1 MISDMRVVDLRSDT
15 VTHPTAAMREA
26 MARAEVG
33 DDVLHEDPS
42 VNRLEAMAADRVGKE
57 AALLVTSGTMGNLL
71 AIAVHTRPG
80 QEVIVEATAHI
91 PSAEAASSAVVA
103 GVQLAPLATPD
114 GVLLPAQ
121 IRQAFR
127 EDDPHY
133 PPTGLVCLENTHTSH
148 GGLVYT
154 PAATQAAADTAHRL
168 GVPVHLD
175 GARVFNAA
183 VALGCDV
190 RALTE
195 PVDSVTFCLSKGLSA
210 PVGSLLCGTRAF
222 VEAARRKRKM
232 LGGGMRQAGVLAAAG
247 IVALEQ
253 MVPRLA
259 EDHAHARRLAE
270 ALQGFPGI
278 RVNLARVQ
286 TNIVMID
293 CASPETAAEIVD
305 WLAAEGIKAHV
316 SGTARVRLVTHRGV
330 TSEDI
335 AYTVAA
341 LPRVLAQVA
350 A

>member
-1 MISDMRVVDLRSDT
+1 MRVVDLRSDT
-15 VTHPTAAMREA
+15 LTHPTPAMREA

-33 DDVLHEDPS
+33 DDVWREDPT
-42 VNRLEAMAADRVGKE
+42 VNRLEAMAAERVGKE
-57 AALLVTSGTMGNLL
+57 AALLVSSGTMGNLL

-114 GVLLPAQ
+114 GVLLPTQ
-121 IRQAFR
+121 IRGAYR

-133 PPTGLVCLENTHTSH
+133 PPTGLVCLENTHTSQ
-148 GGLVYT
+148 GGVVYT
-154 PAATQAAADTAHRL
+154 PAATRAAADMAHGL

-183 VALGCDV
+183 VALSCDV
-190 RALTE
+190 RALTG
-195 PVDSVTFCLSKGLSA
+195 PVDSLSFCLSKGLSA
-210 PVGSLLCGTRAF
+210 PVGSLLCGSRGF

-278 RVNLARVQ
+278 RVDLARVQ

-293 CASPETAAEIVD
+293 CASAELAAEIVHG
-305 WLAAEGIKAHV
+305 LAAEGIKAAA
-316 SGTARVRLVTHRGV
+316 SGKTRVRLVTHVGV
-330 TSEDI
+330 TREDI
-335 AYTVAA
+335 DYAVAA
-341 LPRVLAQVA
+341 FPRVLALA
-350 A
+350 PA